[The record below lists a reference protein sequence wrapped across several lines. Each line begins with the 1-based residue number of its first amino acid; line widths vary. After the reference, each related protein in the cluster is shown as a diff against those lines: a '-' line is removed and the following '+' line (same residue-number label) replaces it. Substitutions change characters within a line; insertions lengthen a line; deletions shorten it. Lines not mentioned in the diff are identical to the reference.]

1 MTLFNSKEIAI
12 ITALSDRFNFLKSN
26 IKVKV
31 TPKKGCDPKK
41 VFYEDDLPRVYGDA
55 LSIALAKTPKSLS
68 LVVDSYGNKERLVDL
83 SKVYSNFKKE
93 LQKPIDA
100 GVKLCYYNEFTGEE
114 KEISLKIPSEN
125 DLLMYLKQ
133 NASYDVDGKKLYYK
147 GEYDLKTW
155 FLLIIEGLL
164 SNSELMRILK
174 RKDKKFV
181 LEDGDNR
188 NLYDK
193 QVCKTIRETI
203 TDDYEKEII
212 YSYFT
217 SLQMYESML
226 KELYKR
232 LGKKGKDKDMEDR
245 LKEAKNR

>member
-1 MTLFNSKEIAI
+1 MILFNSKEKSI
-12 ITALSDRFNFLKSN
+12 ITALSDRFNLLKSN

-41 VFYEDDLPRVYGDA
+41 VIYEDDLPRFYGDA
-55 LSIALAKTPKSLS
+55 LSVVIATTPTSLKI
-68 LVVDSYGNKERLVDL
+68 VTDDYGNKQRLVDL
-83 SKVYSNFKKE
+83 RKVYLNFKKE
-93 LQKPIDA
+93 VQKPIDA
-100 GVKLCYYNEFTGEE
+100 GIKLCYYNKFTGEE

-133 NASYDVDGKKLYYK
+133 NDSYDVDGKEIYYK
-147 GEYDLKTW
+147 GEYDLNTW
-155 FLLIIEGLL
+155 GLLIIEGLL
-164 SNSELMRILK
+164 DNSKFMRILK
-174 RKDKKFV
+174 AKDKKFV
-181 LEDGDNR
+181 LEDSDNR
-188 NLYDK
+188 TLYDK
-193 QVCKTIRETI
+193 QVCTTIRETI

-245 LKEAKNR
+245 LREAKNR